1 MFKDEFYQGLA
12 LGTVCGICSFLVGYW
27 AAKREFG
34 RLDNRLDGIEAK
46 IDIVD
51 KSIDSMELD
60 LYAIN
65 DLFELKREEKLKSE
79 DDLKHF
85 LED

>member
-1 MFKDEFYQGLA
+1 MFKDEFYQGL
-12 LGTVCGICSFLVGYW
+12 VCGICSFLFGYW

-34 RLDNRLDGIEAK
+34 RLDDRLDGIEAK

-65 DLFELKREEKLKSE
+65 DYFELKRNEKLKSE
-79 DDLKHF
+79 DDLKHY

>member
-27 AAKREFG
+27 TAKREFG
-34 RLDNRLDGIEAK
+34 RLDDRLDGIEAK

>member
-1 MFKDEFYQGLA
+1 MFKDEFYQGLVI
-12 LGTVCGICSFLVGYW
+12 GTVCGICSFLVGYW
-27 AAKREFG
+27 TAKREFG
-34 RLDNRLDGIEAK
+34 RLDDLLDGIEAK

-60 LYAIN
+60 LYGIN
-65 DLFELKREEKLKSE
+65 DYVQSSKQTTLESE
-79 DDLKHF
+79 DDLKHY

>member
-12 LGTVCGICSFLVGYW
+12 LGTICGICSFLVGYW

-51 KSIDSMELD
+51 KSIDSMKLD

-65 DLFELKREEKLKSE
+65 DLYELKREEKLKSE
-79 DDLKHF
+79 DDLKHY

>member
-1 MFKDEFYQGLA
+1 MIKDEFYQGL
-12 LGTVCGICSFLVGYW
+12 VCGICSFLVGYW

-34 RLDNRLDGIEAK
+34 RLDDRLDGIEAK
-46 IDIVD
+46 IDVVD

-60 LYAIN
+60 LYRIN
-65 DLFELKREEKLKSE
+65 DYVELSKRTMLESE
-79 DDLKHF
+79 DDLKHY